1 MNLFYQK
8 DDCLQ
13 NVILAL
19 EWANFLATNIV
30 TSKYF
35 SESKNDLYSSP
46 FQTRIRRMEAID
58 TFIPF

>member
-19 EWANFLATNIV
+19 EWAIIFN
-30 TSKYF
+30 
-35 SESKNDLYSSP
+35 LYYNSYSLYYS
-46 FQTRIRRMEAID
+46 
-58 TFIPF
+58 

>member
-19 EWANFLATNIV
+19 EWANFWYIPKLSYVLKNEDKIILNYTKKA
-30 TSKYF
+30 
-35 SESKNDLYSSP
+35 ESTTVESFDEL
-46 FQTRIRRMEAID
+46 
-58 TFIPF
+58 

>member
-19 EWANFLATNIV
+19 EWANPI
-30 TSKYF
+30 YF
-35 SESKNDLYSSP
+35 KNNLQSP
-46 FQTRIRRMEAID
+46 
-58 TFIPF
+58 

>member
-19 EWANFLATNIV
+19 EWTIDNECTFD
-30 TSKYF
+30 F
-35 SESKNDLYSSP
+35 SFKEVFD
-46 FQTRIRRMEAID
+46 I
-58 TFIPF
+58 